1 MSGRRKQSYC
11 DSYAETFTFIK
22 KSIKG
27 EHHAYCKSCNCD
39 ISISAG
45 GANDIKRH
53 MNNDKHKK
61 NAEALQRASL
71 HTQPLS
77 SFCKKEDLSVI
88 RAEVLFT
95 DFLVEHSIQPA
106 VADHTGELFR
116 QMFPDSRIAKKYA
129 CARTKTTQIIKSQK
143 SQVSLIVIQIA
154 EVSMFTVYKFT
165 VTEVEV
171 RSIIG
176 ESGANWHPGR
186 NGTPRVS
193 THVSVANLWWWCF
206 YVARIPTRIPRT
218 YGGQTRLGF
227 KIIMKN
233 HFWITWV
240 YFFNNSSFEFSS

>member
-22 KSIKG
+22 KSTKG

-95 DFLVEHSIQPA
+95 DL
-106 VADHTGELFR
+106 
-116 QMFPDSRIAKKYA
+116 
-129 CARTKTTQIIKSQK
+129 QK

-171 RSIIG
+171 RSIILTFF
-176 ESGANWHPGR
+176 A
-186 NGTPRVS
+186 
-193 THVSVANLWWWCF
+193 
-206 YVARIPTRIPRT
+206 
-218 YGGQTRLGF
+218 
-227 KIIMKN
+227 
-233 HFWITWV
+233 V
-240 YFFNNSSFEFSS
+240 YFSMYKLEFYTFL

>member
-22 KSIKG
+22 KSTKG

-95 DFLVEHSIQPA
+95 DFLVEHSIQPV

-116 QMFPDSRIAKKYA
+116 QMFPDSRIAKKCINWNFTPIYKCKYIFCKCILLVLKVYKPMPA
-129 CARTKTTQIIKSQK
+129 QK

-171 RSIIG
+171 RSIILTFF
-176 ESGANWHPGR
+176 A
-186 NGTPRVS
+186 
-193 THVSVANLWWWCF
+193 
-206 YVARIPTRIPRT
+206 
-218 YGGQTRLGF
+218 
-227 KIIMKN
+227 
-233 HFWITWV
+233 V
-240 YFFNNSSFEFSS
+240 YFSVYKLEFYTFL

>member
-22 KSIKG
+22 KSTKG

-106 VADHTGELFR
+106 GILHLFINVNMSSVSAFYWFLKCTSPGASGGFAPLTPTGALPLERAPGPPAVRRSLR
-116 QMFPDSRIAKKYA
+116 SLARYA
-129 CARTKTTQIIKSQK
+129 SQNQISGI
-143 SQVSLIVIQIA
+143 
-154 EVSMFTVYKFT
+154 SMLAGMVLVRWQF
-165 VTEVEV
+165 V
-171 RSIIG
+171 RSSKVDIKQ
-176 ESGANWHPGR
+176 
-186 NGTPRVS
+186 
-193 THVSVANLWWWCF
+193 SV
-206 YVARIPTRIPRT
+206 YVMA
-218 YGGQTRLGF
+218 
-227 KIIMKN
+227 
-233 HFWITWV
+233 V
-240 YFFNNSSFEFSS
+240 

>member
-22 KSIKG
+22 KSTKG

-88 RAEVLFT
+88 QAEVLFT

-106 VADHTGELFR
+106 IIFTFFLQFTF
-116 QMFPDSRIAKKYA
+116 QCINWNFTPFYKCKYVF
-129 CARTKTTQIIKSQK
+129 CKCILLVLK
-143 SQVSLIVIQIA
+143 
-154 EVSMFTVYKFT
+154 VYKP
-165 VTEVEV
+165 
-171 RSIIG
+171 RSFRG
-176 ESGANWHPGR
+176 LCPLDPHRGVAPGPHQGPLSGPLD
-186 NGTPRVS
+186 PR
-193 THVSVANLWWWCF
+193 
-206 YVARIPTRIPRT
+206 P
-218 YGGQTRLGF
+218 
-227 KIIMKN
+227 
-233 HFWITWV
+233 
-240 YFFNNSSFEFSS
+240 

>member
-22 KSIKG
+22 KSTKG

-106 VADHTGELFR
+106 VADHTGGQAYKIHGTVGPPVPERNCPPQKIFKTE
-116 QMFPDSRIAKKYA
+116 KK
-129 CARTKTTQIIKSQK
+129 KKKKPIS
-143 SQVSLIVIQIA
+143 
-154 EVSMFTVYKFT
+154 E
-165 VTEVEV
+165 
-171 RSIIG
+171 
-176 ESGANWHPGR
+176 
-186 NGTPRVS
+186 
-193 THVSVANLWWWCF
+193 
-206 YVARIPTRIPRT
+206 
-218 YGGQTRLGF
+218 
-227 KIIMKN
+227 KN
-233 HFWITWV
+233 ENVNI
-240 YFFNNSSFEFSS
+240 S

>member
-22 KSIKG
+22 KSTKG
-27 EHHAYCKSCNCD
+27 EHHAYCKSCDCD

-53 MNNDKHKK
+53 MNNEKHKK
-61 NAEALQRASL
+61 NAKALQRASL

-129 CARTKTTQIIKSQK
+129 CARTKTTQIIKWMASDDSKNKYIFCKCILLVLKVYKPMPGAQK

-171 RSIIG
+171 RSIILTFF
-176 ESGANWHPGR
+176 A
-186 NGTPRVS
+186 
-193 THVSVANLWWWCF
+193 
-206 YVARIPTRIPRT
+206 
-218 YGGQTRLGF
+218 
-227 KIIMKN
+227 
-233 HFWITWV
+233 V
-240 YFFNNSSFEFSS
+240 YFSMYKLEFYTFLYM

>member
-22 KSIKG
+22 KSTKG
-27 EHHAYCKSCNCD
+27 EHHAYCKSCSCD

-45 GANDIKRH
+45 SANDIKRH

-129 CARTKTTQIIKSQK
+129 CARTKTT
-143 SQVSLIVIQIA
+143 L
-154 EVSMFTVYKFT
+154 
-165 VTEVEV
+165 EVEV
-171 RSIIG
+171 RSIILTFF
-176 ESGANWHPGR
+176 A
-186 NGTPRVS
+186 
-193 THVSVANLWWWCF
+193 
-206 YVARIPTRIPRT
+206 
-218 YGGQTRLGF
+218 
-227 KIIMKN
+227 
-233 HFWITWV
+233 V
-240 YFFNNSSFEFSS
+240 YFSMYKLEFYTFL

>member
-22 KSIKG
+22 KSTKG

-95 DFLVEHSIQPA
+95 DFLVEHSIQP
-106 VADHTGELFR
+106 
-116 QMFPDSRIAKKYA
+116 PIYKCKY
-129 CARTKTTQIIKSQK
+129 I
-143 SQVSLIVIQIA
+143 
-154 EVSMFTVYKFT
+154 F
-165 VTEVEV
+165 
-171 RSIIG
+171 
-176 ESGANWHPGR
+176 
-186 NGTPRVS
+186 
-193 THVSVANLWWWCF
+193 
-206 YVARIPTRIPRT
+206 
-218 YGGQTRLGF
+218 
-227 KIIMKN
+227 
-233 HFWITWV
+233 
-240 YFFNNSSFEFSS
+240 

>member
-1 MSGRRKQSYC
+1 MLIAKV
-11 DSYAETFTFIK
+11 AIVIF
-22 KSIKG
+22 
-27 EHHAYCKSCNCD
+27 
-39 ISISAG
+39 SISAG

-129 CARTKTTQIIKSQK
+129 CARTKTTQIIKSMASDDSK
-143 SQVSLIVIQIA
+143 NLASRMKHEPFSIA
-154 EVSMFTVYKFT
+154 TDGSIDFTVHSH
-165 VTEVEV
+165 
-171 RSIIG
+171 RSRGKI
-176 ESGANWHPGR
+176 N
-186 NGTPRVS
+186 
-193 THVSVANLWWWCF
+193 
-206 YVARIPTRIPRT
+206 YT
-218 YGGQTRLGF
+218 YLF
-227 KIIMKN
+227 CSLL
-233 HFWITWV
+233 
-240 YFFNNSSFEFSS
+240 FNV

>member
-22 KSIKG
+22 KSTKG

-95 DFLVEHSIQPA
+95 NFLVEHSEEPSQPHS
-106 VADHTGELFR
+106 HTNRWSLHVHSLQVHSHRSRGKINYTYLF
-116 QMFPDSRIAKKYA
+116 
-129 CARTKTTQIIKSQK
+129 C
-143 SQVSLIVIQIA
+143 SL
-154 EVSMFTVYKFT
+154 
-165 VTEVEV
+165 
-171 RSIIG
+171 
-176 ESGANWHPGR
+176 
-186 NGTPRVS
+186 
-193 THVSVANLWWWCF
+193 L
-206 YVARIPTRIPRT
+206 
-218 YGGQTRLGF
+218 
-227 KIIMKN
+227 
-233 HFWITWV
+233 
-240 YFFNNSSFEFSS
+240 FNV